1 MTAML
6 FVAALGLMVAGV
18 ALIYTPAGVIAGG
31 LALAAVAVGL
41 ERAGVSK

>member
-18 ALIYTPAGVIAGG
+18 VLIYTPAGLIAGG
-31 LALAAVAVGL
+31 AALAVVAVGL